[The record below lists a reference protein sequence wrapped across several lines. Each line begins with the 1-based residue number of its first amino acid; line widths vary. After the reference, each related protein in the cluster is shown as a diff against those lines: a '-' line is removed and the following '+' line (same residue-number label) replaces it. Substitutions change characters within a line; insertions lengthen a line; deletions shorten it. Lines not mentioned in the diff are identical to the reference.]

1 MNKDLIQMLINILQ
15 KLPKE
20 DKTEQKFEALFSEIE
35 KLKECS
41 TKKTDDEFLTI
52 NEVCKLIKKGRTTIW
67 SWNKKGLLVPFG
79 KSGKNP
85 IYKKSD
91 VIAFLSQKSITLN
104 QKDND

>member
-1 MNKDLIQMLINILQ
+1 MNKDLIQMLTNILQ
-15 KLPKE
+15 TLPKE

-35 KLKECS
+35 KLKEYF

-52 NEVCKLIKKGRTTIW
+52 NEVCRLIKKGRTTIW

-91 VIAFLSQKSITLN
+91 VIAFLSQKSITTN
-104 QKDND
+104 QKTND